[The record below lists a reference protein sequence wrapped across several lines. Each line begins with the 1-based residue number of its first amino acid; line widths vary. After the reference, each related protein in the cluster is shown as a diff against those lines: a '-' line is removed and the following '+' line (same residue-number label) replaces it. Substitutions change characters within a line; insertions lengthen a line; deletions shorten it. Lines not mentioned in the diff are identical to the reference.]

1 MCARDTARS
10 LYSSYLF
17 EERRVQLLIMDDTS
31 TEDDGKAAAAA
42 TTTSTAIT
50 KKQKKS
56 KNPLGYYMKEIF
68 VGVVVST
75 DHVEYATN
83 VIVPKL
89 YTVLPD
95 RIRTIILASTD
106 GENDNDDDTS
116 NSWPTTNMLIVCCS
130 KSNFPSVATSKYLER
145 QRQTNP
151 SRSIM
156 VLTDFD
162 LDRNL
167 ADVNLFYQV
176 LDVGGLG
183 YLTPRRATVVSI
195 AGKHNQTWR
204 TSIMSKSTADY
215 YSYYSSGDPNASN
228 ETIIIDRRD
237 QIEINGTILLKPIL
251 ERSNDP
257 SVRELRVY
265 YPRSQGGGCKIIT
278 FLESTPPSIS
288 DSFSV
293 PKYTARFDT
302 EIRHVRKKVE
312 QDKTTCWIYEEVAD
326 MSDSEDEQEEND
338 GDDDD
343 DKHHGIIKRK
353 RERKRDRVK
362 EFVYNLTRSNV
373 TDDDND
379 NDDTTEHVDSSERG
393 GTDTTTSVNKKR
405 IKSHG
410 DDDEVSYE
418 SDLSR
423 LDRKIYVVTTASLPW
438 MTGTA
443 VNPLLR
449 VAYLKKRG
457 YTSVTLVIPWLER
470 DIDREEVYGASKKPE
485 HNFQT
490 PQDQE
495 IYVRNWLRNE
505 ANMKEQAESDPA
517 TGVQIM
523 WYPSRYYAA
532 LGSIFPTE
540 DICKQIPDEDADFC
554 ILEEPEHVSILLLSK
569 DSFSVLCCL
578 LVLRVACCCM

>member
-1 MCARDTARS
+1 MADK
-10 LYSSYLF
+10 
-17 EERRVQLLIMDDTS
+17 
-31 TEDDGKAAAAA
+31 EDDGKAVATA
-42 TTTSTAIT
+42 TTTTIT
-50 KKQKKS
+50 KKP

-68 VGVVVST
+68 VGVIVST
-75 DHVEYATN
+75 DHVEYAADT
-83 VIVPKL
+83 VLPKL

-95 RIRTIILASTD
+95 RIRTIILT
-106 GENDNDDDTS
+106 GDNDDDTDDDTPKK
-116 NSWPTTNMLIVCCS
+116 WPTTNMLIVCCS
-130 KSNFPSVATSKYLER
+130 KPKFPSAFTSTYLEH

-195 AGKHNQTWR
+195 AGKHASKSR
-204 TSIMSKSTADY
+204 ISKSTADY
-215 YSYYSSGDPNASN
+215 YSYYSSGDPTASN
-228 ETIIIDRRD
+228 ETTIIDRRD

-278 FLESTPPSIS
+278 FLEQPSNDTNS
-288 DSFSV
+288 NSNSFSV

-326 MSDSEDEQEEND
+326 LSDSEDEEDEEDN
-338 GDDDD
+338 DD

-362 EFVYNLTRSNV
+362 EFVFNLTRSNV
-373 TDDDND
+373 AEEDD
-379 NDDTTEHVDSSERG
+379 NDDTEHGDSERG
-393 GTDTTTSVNKKR
+393 AESTAVVSKKR

-470 DIDREEVYGASKKPE
+470 EIDREEVYGASKKPE

-495 IYVRNWLRNE
+495 TYVRNWLRKE

-523 WYPSRYYAA
+523 WYPSRYYSA

-540 DICKQIPDEDADFC
+540 DICKQIPDEDADYC
-554 ILEEPEHVSILLLSK
+554 ILEEPEHVSLDRFKNTCFFVCGCSMGV
-569 DSFSVLCCL
+569 SVWAKECPLGN
-578 LVLRVACCCM
+578 